1 MIDFNNRILRILQDN
16 ARASY
21 TDIGRKV
28 GLTGPA
34 VAERIRKME
43 EKGIIRGY
51 RTVLD
56 PDHLGLQLHAII
68 SLRAFVGKLK
78 PFLKDVKEYP
88 EVINC
93 FRITGNENIMM
104 EVRLR
109 DQAHLESFIDTL
121 ITYGETRTHIILSEV
136 IRERSLGN

>member
-1 MIDFNNRILRILQDN
+1 MIDFNTRILNILQEN

-21 TDIGRKV
+21 TEIGKRI

-34 VAERIRKME
+34 VAERIRKLE
-43 EKGIIRGY
+43 EKGVIRGY
-51 RTVLD
+51 RTTLNAEA
-56 PDHLGLQLHAII
+56 LGFQLHAII

-78 PFLKDVKEYP
+78 PFLKDVQDYP

-109 DQAHLESFIDTL
+109 DQHHLESFIDLL
-121 ITYGETRTHIILSEV
+121 ITYGETRTHIVLSEV
-136 IRERSLGN
+136 VSERSVGL